1 MFVVKNLQET
11 QAGNLECEILNGETW
26 GGFVMSPSD
35 GYEIHE
41 SSDWPDI
48 KPCDQ
53 DAKDAHE
60 QAEARAVIIAAVA
73 ELEAK
78 VTPRRLR
85 EALAGDTAFI
95 TDIDKQISVL
105 RGEIV

>member
-1 MFVVKNLQET
+1 MKYTNPEHTMIDTGKASGRVEDLIRLGYLSESDVIEPYVEPVPSADDKI
-11 QAGNLECEILNGETW
+11 AG
-26 GGFVMSPSD
+26 
-35 GYEIHE
+35 
-41 SSDWPDI
+41 
-48 KPCDQ
+48 
-53 DAKDAHE
+53 
-60 QAEARAVIIAAVA
+60 
-73 ELEAK
+73 LEAK